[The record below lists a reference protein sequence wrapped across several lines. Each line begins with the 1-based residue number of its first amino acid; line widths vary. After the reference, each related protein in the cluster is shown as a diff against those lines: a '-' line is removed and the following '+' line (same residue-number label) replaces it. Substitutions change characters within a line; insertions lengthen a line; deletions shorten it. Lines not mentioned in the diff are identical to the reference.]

1 MGDGDG
7 GIHIYDRYGTSL
19 PGWPQLLGVDF
30 WSTPAVGDL
39 DKDGIPEIAISDLE
53 RRTWVFHANGEV
65 AAGWPQYAAWA
76 NYHSTILAD
85 VNGDRAPDVL
95 ATAGNGY
102 MGGGVYAWT
111 SSGTSI
117 PPFPL
122 YTDVDAQAGAT
133 VADIDNDG
141 KVEVIASSNWDLDQT
156 KDVDKFRGSL
166 YVWDLAATYRS
177 SASPWPHFHHD
188 GSHAGRFEGRC
199 LAVSLS
205 PSERAANQLP
215 ATRTYTLTLTNI
227 DGARCESRAWPLT
240 AIVPTGWSASLSSSN
255 PTVPPGST
263 VAVAMTVTAPAG
275 TQPGSYPVRVTVVGD
290 ALHPPIEKSATFL
303 LDLTAPTVIITRP
316 ASGASYL
323 QNSDVFAS
331 YSCSDAHIQSC
342 VGTVAVGNRIPT
354 ATTGTKSF
362 TVTATDRAGNVE
374 SKTVNYTVV
383 AQSPSY
389 TLSPTTLAF
398 GKRALY
404 LTSSAKTI
412 TLNNNGGVALPI
424 TSIAISG
431 TNPSQFAQTNN
442 CGATVPVRQPLH
454 DLGEVQADQ
463 HGDEDGERQSN
474 GRGRSRNQDR
484 RVVRHRREVRVRRLA
499 DSACLRKRDSK
510 HDKCGTDCRDQQ
522 YRLGRIAD
530 QLDYPYWHD
539 PGAVRQDQ

>member
-1 MGDGDG
+1 MPTERLRRAGHNMRMGQL
-7 GIHIYDRYGTSL
+7 SL
-19 PGWPQLLGVDF
+19 HGNCRR
-30 WSTPAVGDL
+30 
-39 DKDGIPEIAISDLE
+39 E
-53 RRTWVFHANGEV
+53 RRRSA
-65 AAGWPQYAAWA
+65 
-76 NYHSTILAD
+76 
-85 VNGDRAPDVL
+85 RR
-95 ATAGNGY
+95 AGNGRKRIQ
-102 MGGGVYAWT
+102 GGGVYAWT
-111 SSGTSI
+111 SSGTII

-122 YTDVDAQAGAT
+122 YTDVDAQAGPT

-141 KVEVIASSNWDLDQT
+141 KVEVIASSNQDLDLT
-156 KDVDKFRGSL
+156 KGVEKFRGSL
-166 YVWDLAATYRS
+166 TSGILLRRIARPPRHGRIFITMAAMRAGS
-177 SASPWPHFHHD
+177 RAAAWRSAS
-188 GSHAGRFEGRC
+188 
-199 LAVSLS
+199 L

-227 DGARCESRAWPLT
+227 DGARCGSRAWPLT
-240 AIVPTGWSASLSSSN
+240 ASVPTGWSASLSSSN

-263 VAVAMTVTAPAG
+263 VHVTITVTAPAG
-275 TQPGSYPVRVTVVGD
+275 TQQGSYPVRVTVVGD

-362 TVTATDRAGNVE
+362 TVTATDRAGNVQ

-383 AQSPSY
+383 AQNPSY

-404 LTSSAKTI
+404 LASSAKTI
-412 TLNNNGGVALPI
+412 SLNNNGDVALPI

-431 TNPSQFAQTNN
+431 TNLSQFTQTNN
-442 CGATVPVRQPLH
+442 CGATRAGRQPLH

-463 HGDEDGERQSN
+463 HGGEDGERQSN

-484 RVVRHRREVRVRRLA
+484 RVVRHRREVRVRRLP
-499 DSACLRKRDSK
+499 DSACLRQRDSK
-510 HDKCGTDCRDQQ
+510 HDKCGADRRDQQ

-530 QLDYPYWHD
+530 QLDHAYGHHRR
-539 PGAVRQDQ
+539 AVRQDQ

>member
-1 MGDGDG
+1 MCWRRPVTD
-7 GIHIYDRYGTSL
+7 T
-19 PGWPQLLGVDF
+19 WGV
-30 WSTPAVGDL
+30 
-39 DKDGIPEIAISDLE
+39 
-53 RRTWVFHANGEV
+53 VF
-65 AAGWPQYAAWA
+65 
-76 NYHSTILAD
+76 
-85 VNGDRAPDVL
+85 
-95 ATAGNGY
+95 
-102 MGGGVYAWT
+102 YAWT
-111 SSGTSI
+111 SSGTII

-122 YTDVDAQAGAT
+122 YTDVDAQAGPT

-141 KVEVIASSNWDLDQT
+141 KVEVIASSNQDLDLT
-156 KDVDKFRGSL
+156 TGVEKFRGSL
-166 YVWDLAATYRS
+166 YVWDLAATYRR

-215 ATRTYTLTLTNI
+215 ATRSYTLTLTNI

-240 AIVPTGWSASLSSSN
+240 ASVPTGWSASLSSSS

-263 VAVAMTVTAPAG
+263 VNVAMTVTAPAG
-275 TQPGSYPVRVTVVGD
+275 TQQGSYPVRVTVVGD

-374 SKTVNYTVV
+374 SKTVSYTVV
-383 AQSPSY
+383 APSPSY

-442 CGATVPVRQPLH
+442 CGATVPAGNRCTIWVRFKPTSTGSKTANVKVTGGGGAGTKTVGLSGTGVRSAFGVSPTALAFGNVTRNTTSAAQT
-454 DLGEVQADQ
+454 VAI
-463 HGDEDGERQSN
+463 SN
-474 GRGRSRNQDR
+474 TGS
-484 RVVRHRREVRVRRLA
+484 VVLPISSITLTGTTPGSSPRPVTVR
-499 DSACLRKRDSK
+499 LR
-510 HDKCGTDCRDQQ
+510 CR
-522 YRLGRIAD
+522 
-530 QLDYPYWHD
+530 W
-539 PGAVRQDQ
+539 AVVAQ